1 MSTEGSQSVPERTEK
16 TRKEYGPLVT
26 AIKAVGRAMF
36 KMGDAL
42 LVEFPRTKVR
52 WTSRDGAGNVPES
65 EILSRLGAQA
75 GMERTTLVAARNT
88 AAAFP
93 ISVRLVSVPFSVY
106 KALQA
111 EAWADGGARRT
122 QIVEWIAE
130 ARKAGTLTAE
140 SAREHANAVRIM
152 RKGVVETGTKS
163 KSKSKSKSKPNGHD
177 LQAEPTDPEGKVS
190 GLSAFA
196 AAFQLDPEAFSE
208 FLPQIGAA
216 WDIIGDTLG
225 AVPTDT
231 ELDHV
236 DMDCTAEIMAGIV
249 ADGTD

>member
-16 TRKEYGPLVT
+16 TRKEYGPLVKV
-26 AIKAVGRAMF
+26 IKAVGSAMF

-52 WTSRDGAGNVPES
+52 WTSRDGVLLNNES

-75 GMERTTLVAARNT
+75 GLDRTTLVAARNT

-93 ISVRLVSVPFSVY
+93 KSVRLASVPFSVY

-111 EAWADGGARRT
+111 EAWADGGARRS
-122 QIVEWIAE
+122 QIVEWIAL
-130 ARKAGTLTAE
+130 ARKAGTLTSE
-140 SAREHANAVRIM
+140 SAREHANAVRTM
-152 RKGVVETGTKS
+152 RKGVVETDTNSKPKPNGKS
-163 KSKSKSKSKPNGHD
+163 KPKPNGHD
-177 LQAEPTDPEGKVS
+177 LQAEPTDPAGKVA

-196 AAFQLDPEAFSE
+196 AAFRLDPEAFSE

-216 WDIIGDTLG
+216 WDVIGEVGGLL
-225 AVPTDT
+225 PTDSEMDS
-231 ELDHV
+231 ELDSEMV
-236 DMDCTAEIMAGIV
+236 
-249 ADGTD
+249 GTD

>member
-26 AIKAVGRAMF
+26 VIKAVGRAMF

-52 WTSRDGAGNVPES
+52 WTSRDGAESTES
-65 EILSRLGAQA
+65 EILARLGAQA
-75 GMERTTLVAARNT
+75 GMDRTTLVAARNT

-140 SAREHANAVRIM
+140 SAREHATAVRIM
-152 RKGVVETGTKS
+152 RKGVGETDTKS
-163 KSKSKSKSKPNGHD
+163 ESKSKPNGHD
-177 LQAEPTDPEGKVS
+177 LQAEPTDPAGKVA

-231 ELDHV
+231 E
-236 DMDCTAEIMAGIV
+236 MDSELV
-249 ADGTD
+249 GTD

>member
-16 TRKEYGPLVT
+16 TRKEYGPLVK
-26 AIKAVGRAMF
+26 AIKAVGSAMF

-52 WTSRDGAGNVPES
+52 WTARDGAETTES

-75 GMERTTLVAARNT
+75 GMDRTTLVAARNT

-93 ISVRLVSVPFSVY
+93 KSVRLVSVPFSVY

-130 ARKAGTLTAE
+130 ARKAKTLTAE

-152 RKGVVETGTKS
+152 RKGVVETGTES
-163 KSKSKSKSKPNGHD
+163 KSKSKSKSKTNGHD
-177 LQAEPTDPEGKVS
+177 LQAEPTDPEGKVA

-196 AAFQLDPEAFSE
+196 AAFQLDPDAFSDL
-208 FLPQIGAA
+208 LPQIGAA

-231 ELDHV
+231 EMGHV

>member
-26 AIKAVGRAMF
+26 AIKAVGKAMF
-36 KMGDAL
+36 QMGDAL

-52 WTSRDGAGNVPES
+52 WTSRDGVLLPNES

-75 GMERTTLVAARNT
+75 GLDRTTLVAARNT

-93 ISVRLVSVPFSVY
+93 KSVRLASVPFSVY

-111 EAWADGGARRT
+111 EAWADGGARRS
-122 QIVEWIAE
+122 QIVEWIAL
-130 ARKAGTLTAE
+130 ARKAGTLTSE
-140 SAREHANAVRIM
+140 SAREHANAVRTM
-152 RKGVVETGTKS
+152 RKGVVETDTNSKPKPNGKS
-163 KSKSKSKSKPNGHD
+163 KPKPNGHD
-177 LQAEPTDPEGKVS
+177 LQAEPTDPAGKVA

-196 AAFQLDPEAFSE
+196 AAFRLDPEAFSE

-216 WDIIGDTLG
+216 WDVIGEVGGLL
-225 AVPTDT
+225 PTDSEMDS
-231 ELDHV
+231 ELDSEMV
-236 DMDCTAEIMAGIV
+236 
-249 ADGTD
+249 GTD

>member
-16 TRKEYGPLVT
+16 TRKEYGPLVKV
-26 AIKAVGRAMF
+26 IKAVGSAMF

-52 WTSRDGAGNVPES
+52 WTSRDGVLLNNES

-75 GMERTTLVAARNT
+75 GLDRTTLVAARNT

-93 ISVRLVSVPFSVY
+93 KSVRLVSVPFSVY

-111 EAWADGGARRT
+111 EAWADGGARRS
-122 QIVEWIAE
+122 QIVEWIAL
-130 ARKAGTLTAE
+130 ARKAGTLTSE

-152 RKGVVETGTKS
+152 RKGVVETDT

-177 LQAEPTDPEGKVS
+177 LQAEPTDPEGKVA

-196 AAFQLDPEAFSE
+196 AAFRLDPEAFSE

-216 WDIIGDTLG
+216 WDVIGEAGGLF
-225 AVPTDT
+225 PTDSEMDS
-231 ELDHV
+231 ELDSELV
-236 DMDCTAEIMAGIV
+236 
-249 ADGTD
+249 GTD

>member
-16 TRKEYGPLVT
+16 TRKEYGPLVKV
-26 AIKAVGRAMF
+26 IKAVGSAMF

-52 WTSRDGAGNVPES
+52 WTSRDGVLLNNES

-75 GMERTTLVAARNT
+75 GLDRTTLVAARNT

-93 ISVRLVSVPFSVY
+93 KSVRLVSVPFSVY

-111 EAWADGGARRT
+111 EAWADGGARRS
-122 QIVEWIAE
+122 QIVEWVAL
-130 ARKAGTLTAE
+130 ARKAGTLTSE
-140 SAREHANAVRIM
+140 SAREHANAVRTM
-152 RKGVVETGTKS
+152 RKGVVETGTN
-163 KSKSKSKSKPNGHD
+163 SKSKSKSKPNGHD
-177 LQAEPTDPEGKVS
+177 LQAEPTDPEGKVA

-216 WDIIGDTLG
+216 WDVIGEAGGLL
-225 AVPTDT
+225 PTDS
-231 ELDHV
+231 ELDSEMV
-236 DMDCTAEIMAGIV
+236 
-249 ADGTD
+249 GTD

>member
-16 TRKEYGPLVT
+16 TRKEYGPLVKV
-26 AIKAVGRAMF
+26 IKAVGSAMF

-52 WTSRDGAGNVPES
+52 WTSRDGVLLNNES

-75 GMERTTLVAARNT
+75 GLDRTTLVAARNT

-93 ISVRLVSVPFSVY
+93 KSVRLVSVPFSVY

-111 EAWADGGARRT
+111 EAWADGGARRS
-122 QIVEWIAE
+122 QIVEWIAL
-130 ARKAGTLTAE
+130 ARKAGTLTSE

-152 RKGVVETGTKS
+152 RKGVVETDT

-177 LQAEPTDPEGKVS
+177 LQAEPTDPEGKVA

-196 AAFQLDPEAFSE
+196 AAFRLDPEAFSE

-216 WDIIGDTLG
+216 WDVIGEAGGLF
-225 AVPTDT
+225 PTDSEMDSEMDS
-231 ELDHV
+231 ELDSELV
-236 DMDCTAEIMAGIV
+236 
-249 ADGTD
+249 GTD

>member
-16 TRKEYGPLVT
+16 TRKEYGPLVK
-26 AIKAVGRAMF
+26 AIKAVGSAMF

-52 WTSRDGAGNVPES
+52 WTSRDGAETTES

-75 GMERTTLVAARNT
+75 GMDRTTLVAARNT
-88 AAAFP
+88 AASFP
-93 ISVRLVSVPFSVY
+93 KSVRLVSVPFSVY

-140 SAREHANAVRIM
+140 SARDHATAVRTM
-152 RKGVVETGTKS
+152 RKGVVDTDTE
-163 KSKSKSKSKPNGHD
+163 SKSKSKSKPNGHD
-177 LQAEPTDPEGKVS
+177 LKAEPTDPEGKVA
-190 GLSAFA
+190 GLTAFA
-196 AAFQLDPEAFSE
+196 VAFRGDPDAFAE
-208 FLPQIGAA
+208 FLP
-216 WDIIGDTLG
+216 IIGRDWEIIGETLG

-231 ELDHV
+231 ELVHV
-236 DMDCTAEIMAGIV
+236 DMDCTAEIMAGILS
-249 ADGTD
+249 DGTD

>member
-16 TRKEYGPLVT
+16 TRKEYGPLVKV
-26 AIKAVGRAMF
+26 IKAVGSAMF

-52 WTSRDGAGNVPES
+52 WTSRDGVLLNNES

-75 GMERTTLVAARNT
+75 GLDRTTLVAARNT

-93 ISVRLVSVPFSVY
+93 KSVRLVSVPFSVY

-111 EAWADGGARRT
+111 EAWADGGARRS
-122 QIVEWIAE
+122 QIVEWVAL
-130 ARKAGTLTAE
+130 ARKAGTLTSE
-140 SAREHANAVRIM
+140 SAREHANAVRTM
-152 RKGVVETGTKS
+152 RKGVVETDTNS

-177 LQAEPTDPEGKVS
+177 LQAEPTDPEGKVA

-216 WDIIGDTLG
+216 WDVIGEAGGLL
-225 AVPTDT
+225 PTDSEMDS
-231 ELDHV
+231 ELDSELDSEMV
-236 DMDCTAEIMAGIV
+236 
-249 ADGTD
+249 GTD

>member
-1 MSTEGSQSVPERTEK
+1 M
-16 TRKEYGPLVT
+16 
-26 AIKAVGRAMF
+26 
-36 KMGDAL
+36 D
-42 LVEFPRTKVR
+42 
-52 WTSRDGAGNVPES
+52 
-65 EILSRLGAQA
+65 
-75 GMERTTLVAARNT
+75 RTTLVAARNT

-140 SAREHANAVRIM
+140 SAREHATAVRIM
-152 RKGVVETGTKS
+152 RKGVVETDTKS
-163 KSKSKSKSKPNGHD
+163 ESKSKSKSKPNGHD
-177 LQAEPTDPEGKVS
+177 LQAEPTDPEGKVA

-196 AAFQLDPEAFSE
+196 AAFREDPEAFSE

-216 WDIIGDTLG
+216 WDMIGEAGGLF
-225 AVPTDT
+225 PTDSEMDS
-231 ELDHV
+231 ELDSELV
-236 DMDCTAEIMAGIV
+236 
-249 ADGTD
+249 GTD